1 MRRLFLILIWG
12 VCNLAA
18 SASDQ
23 PLVILISI
31 DGCRW
36 DYPEKHEAP
45 FLQRLANE
53 GARTQRLTP
62 AFPTKT
68 FPNHYTLVTGL
79 RSESHGIIHNKFYDA
94 EFDAWFGIGNHPAAR
109 EGRWWGGEP
118 IWLTAQRQGL
128 RSACMFWPGTE
139 ADILGQYPDEWHRYD
154 NRLTEA
160 DRVAQVLEWTQRP
173 AAKRPHLITLY
184 FEAVDSKGHRYG
196 PDAVETKLALHH
208 IDDVLEDLAAGLLEQ
223 GLWDQAHLIVTSD
236 HGMTAKA
243 PDQVVALADYI
254 DTTSVEISNLGA
266 TGGIDVSP
274 DRRVDILK
282 ALANAPHLRAFGRSA
297 VPERLHFSANDRI
310 PDIVLIPDAGWQ
322 IATHRPKAGMGS
334 KDRGD
339 HGYDNREPDMGALFI
354 ARGPGIPAGQ
364 SLPVTDNI
372 HVYNLLAALLKIEP
386 APNEGD
392 DLLLRILTP
401 S

>member
-79 RSESHGIIHNKFYDA
+79 RPESHGIIHNKFYDA

-282 ALANAPHLRAFGRSA
+282 ALANAPPPPRIWTLRRAGTAPFFSERSDPRHCADSRRRLANCHPSPESGHGFKGSRRSRLRQPRAGHGRA
-297 VPERLHFSANDRI
+297 V
-310 PDIVLIPDAGWQ
+310 
-322 IATHRPKAGMGS
+322 HRPW
-334 KDRGD
+334 
-339 HGYDNREPDMGALFI
+339 
-354 ARGPGIPAGQ
+354 PGNPRRSIPAGDGQ
-364 SLPVTDNI
+364 YSRL
-372 HVYNLLAALLKIEP
+372 
-386 APNEGD
+386 
-392 DLLLRILTP
+392 
-401 S
+401 